1 MTSRPALLLA
11 TIAIAACGAPRSEQR
26 PSAGSDQS
34 QFVIAVVRDSV
45 IASTQDANGVAA
57 PFQQA
62 VISTK
67 LMGTVIEVLVREGD
81 HVSVAQALLRI
92 DARDVDAKGA
102 QVAASVAAA
111 EATQASAQLQLKR
124 MRALFTDSA
133 ATRAMLDAAE
143 TGAAQANAGVG
154 AARAAAAEVAA
165 VKDYA
170 MVRAPFAGIVTKRF
184 VDAGSFAAPGVPLVQ
199 VQDISRLR
207 LTVTA
212 PPDAARAAH
221 RGATLNAEVD
231 GHPVAAVVE
240 GVVPSPAGGVYVINA
255 IVSNPSG
262 LLSAGSAA
270 LVRLPAGTRHAMLIP
285 DNALIHN
292 GDLTGVRVRVG
303 TNVDV
308 RWVKVGDHIG
318 TFIEILSGLR
328 VGEPVLVVRGAGK

>member
-1 MTSRPALLLA
+1 MTARPALLLA
-11 TIAIAACGAPRSEQR
+11 ALTVAACGAPPSERR
-26 PSAGSDQS
+26 PVAGSDQS
-34 QFVIAVVRDSV
+34 QFVTVVVRDSV
-45 IASTQDANGVAA
+45 IAATQDADGVAA

-67 LMGTVIEVLVREGD
+67 LMGSVTEVLVREGD
-81 HVSVAQALLRI
+81 HVSVGQALLRI
-92 DARDVDAKGA
+92 DARDMDAKGA

-133 ATRAMLDAAE
+133 ATRAMVDAAE
-143 TGAAQANAGVG
+143 TGDAQANAGVR

-170 MVRAPFAGIVTKRF
+170 IVRAPFAGIVTKKF
-184 VDAGSFAAPGVPLVQ
+184 ADAGSFAAPGVPLIQ
-199 VQDISRLR
+199 VQDVLRLR

-212 PPDAARAAH
+212 PPDAARAVH
-221 RGATLNAEVD
+221 RGTTLNAEVD
-231 GHPVAAVVE
+231 GHPVVVVVE

-255 IVSNPSG
+255 IVANPSG
-262 LLSAGSAA
+262 VLPAGAAA
-270 LVRLPAGTRHAMLIP
+270 LVRLPAGTRHALLIP
-285 DNALIHN
+285 ENALVHN

-303 TNVDV
+303 ANTDV
-308 RWVKVGDHIG
+308 RWVKVGVRVG

-328 VGEPVLVVRGAGK
+328 DGEPVLAVRGAAK